1 MIHKLLLLIPI
12 FVFTYIHSHAQ
23 DKAKGLTTS
32 DSLLTYMGR
41 LMLSGKNLMQ
51 EKVYLHFDNT
61 GYFGN
66 RNYTIICN
74 TRRFWKT
81 KG

>member
-51 EKVYLHFDNT
+51 PQI
-61 GYFGN
+61 
-66 RNYTIICN
+66 RN
-74 TRRFWKT
+74 
-81 KG
+81 